1 MCWLSRE
8 SCEARAHGHRV
19 TGRIPIV
26 TPGTKET
33 RGCAKTSSPHSKNS
47 NGSWLV
53 LERPCS
59 MHASRYMRPLTP
71 SNGRSGCATSC
82 GGVVSRQAAR
92 MKTEVATTADGFSDG
107 PYRPRMRRSLASTLH
122 SSTSERCQCATCFRS
137 DMLAVCTFSASGG
150 ATCDPS

>member
-8 SCEARAHGHRV
+8 SCEARERVHRV
-19 TGRIPIV
+19 TGRVPIV

-53 LERPCS
+53 LERPCN

-82 GGVVSRQAAR
+82 GGVVCRQAAR
-92 MKTEVATTADGFSDG
+92 MKIEVATTAHGFSDG
-107 PYRPRMRRSLASTLH
+107 PYPPRMAAFSCFDLH
-122 SSTSERCQCATCFRS
+122 SSTSERC
-137 DMLAVCTFSASGG
+137 
-150 ATCDPS
+150 